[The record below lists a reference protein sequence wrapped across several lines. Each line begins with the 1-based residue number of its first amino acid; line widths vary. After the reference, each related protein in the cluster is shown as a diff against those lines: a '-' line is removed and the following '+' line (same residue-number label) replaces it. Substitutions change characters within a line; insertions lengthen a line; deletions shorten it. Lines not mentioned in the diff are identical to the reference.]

1 MRTSIQARHRA
12 VRAAGIAL
20 SLHGVICMAGGNGA
34 AAGTGLGRLTQIP
47 GGQAGGSMPAA
58 DRTVYLF
65 GKVLLD
71 DGTPPPDPVVIE
83 SVCGGSVRAQA
94 YTDLKGRFSFQ
105 IGQTAGVL
113 QDASEAGT
121 GLRDPGRPMNAI
133 GMEAPYADQQ
143 STNCELR
150 AVLSG
155 FRSDMI
161 SLVGRHFVDD
171 GNVGTIV
178 LHRLSDVEGSAIS
191 LNSLQAPAKARH
203 AYEKALLDMQRD
215 KLPAAAK
222 ELRKA
227 VDIYPNYAA
236 AWFELGRI
244 QQHDGDMAQARVSF
258 KTAIATDPKYIS
270 PYLYLIEL
278 EATAEEWTE
287 LASTTDLLLKLDAT
301 DYPAAYFCS
310 AIANLRL
317 GQLDAAEKSARAGE
331 KLDTAHRYP
340 QLEEVLATVLAMKKD
355 YAGAAGHMR
364 SYLALAPDAKDA
376 PQMKEELAELE
387 TYKPVKA
394 GPAHE

>member
-1 MRTSIQARHRA
+1 
-12 VRAAGIAL
+12 
-20 SLHGVICMAGGNGA
+20 
-34 AAGTGLGRLTQIP
+34 
-47 GGQAGGSMPAA
+47 
-58 DRTVYLF
+58 
-65 GKVLLD
+65 
-71 DGTPPPDPVVIE
+71 
-83 SVCGGSVRAQA
+83 
-94 YTDLKGRFSFQ
+94 
-105 IGQTAGVL
+105 
-113 QDASEAGT
+113 
-121 GLRDPGRPMNAI
+121 
-133 GMEAPYADQQ
+133 
-143 STNCELR
+143 
-150 AVLSG
+150 
-155 FRSDMI
+155 MI